1 MVVQLKYKTYNLLE
15 KLFLCIF
22 PKNIFI
28 AENNH
33 LDFKYSKINITKV
46 SSE

>member
-1 MVVQLKYKTYNLLE
+1 MIAQLKYTTYHSLE
-15 KLFLCIF
+15 KLFLNIF

-33 LDFKYSKINITKV
+33 LEFKYSKINIT
-46 SSE
+46 SFF